1 MWSLLYGGAHSV
13 HYAYYPR
20 AWRVPPTLAEWLVRT
35 TVVLGLLPTL
45 LLMVGVTRGGI
56 DVVRQVFRTGR
67 RDDWSAQLLLVIA
80 AGGYLTFVALYGYR
94 YRDFATMKAL
104 FICPA
109 ALAFL
114 TSFARE
120 LERPGGPRRAKY
132 LEAAYAST
140 WLLCGAYIADVGT
153 LVYWLVSQTTVR

>member
-1 MWSLLYGGAHSV
+1 M
-13 HYAYYPR
+13 PQ
-20 AWRVPPTLAEWLVRT
+20 TLAEWLVRT

-56 DVVRQVFRTGR
+56 DVVRQVFRTAR

-80 AGGYLTFVALYGYR
+80 SGGYLAFIALYGYR

-120 LERPGGPRRAKY
+120 LERPGGPGRAKC

-140 WLLCGAYIADVGT
+140 WLLAGGHRGCRHVG
-153 LVYWLVSQTTVR
+153 VSAARPATRR